1 MSEEKVNIE
10 EARRSWQALTQIR
23 TREGPGSLRP
33 GPVRPRKVLRGAVF
47 LAFS

>member
-1 MSEEKVNIE
+1 MSEERVNIE
-10 EARRSWQALTQIR
+10 EARRSWPTQIR

-33 GPVRPRKVLRGAVF
+33 GSVRPRKVLRGAVF